1 MGKLKKINEAIDG
14 NPDRKMRKELR
25 GVVEKCE
32 DLVKEKTK
40 YFKKKIIEQMNYQS
54 VLDNKKEGRINSESK
69 EKTLKYSKSMDN
81 FELVQQMSKLKQ
93 SKDEESFCNE
103 KT

>member
-1 MGKLKKINEAIDG
+1 MEYLELEKCMGKLKKIGEAIDG

-69 EKTLKYSKSMDN
+69 
-81 FELVQQMSKLKQ
+81 
-93 SKDEESFCNE
+93 
-103 KT
+103 